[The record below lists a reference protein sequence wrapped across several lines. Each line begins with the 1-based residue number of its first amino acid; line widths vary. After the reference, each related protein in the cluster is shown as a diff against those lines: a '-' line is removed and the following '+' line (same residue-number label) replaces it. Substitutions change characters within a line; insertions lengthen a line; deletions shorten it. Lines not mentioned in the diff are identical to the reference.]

1 MIKSKFLK
9 KNSGLPAE
17 DVEQGK
23 KGNTYKIKSL
33 LIFTAFNKH
42 II

>member
-1 MIKSKFLK
+1 MIKSKLLM
-9 KNSGLPAE
+9 KNSGLSAE
-17 DVEQGK
+17 EVEQKK